1 MKVKELME
9 QLSHY
14 APDAYVYRMTDG
26 ELCTGVHKIIPSKWC
41 STTSEGKTCHSV
53 IIE

>member
-14 APDAYVYRMTDG
+14 NPEADVYRMVDG
-26 ELCTGVHKIIPSKWC
+26 EVFTEVHEIVPSKWC
-41 STTSEGKTCHSV
+41 STTSEGKICRS
-53 IIE
+53 IIIA